1 MPLTFILIM
10 KGQSNF
16 IFRTSRT
23 ITKVTDAKD
32 TILTVWTGRG
42 GGLHTDASP
51 LISGVARVSSARGP
65 MLGAAPPPPPFGKSC
80 IRPGGGGG
88 GESTSK
94 KAYATFATRLIQ
106 HTAMKSLYLFA

>member
-16 IFRTSRT
+16 IFRTSRS

-42 GGLHTDASP
+42 GAHIDASP

-65 MLGAAPPPPPFGKSC
+65 MLGAA
-80 IRPGGGGG
+80 GGGG
-88 GESTSK
+88 STSK